1 MSIDFKK
8 KEFVSPEGAPKKK
21 KRKIKIGHYVV
32 NIWLIFWGAL
42 SVIPMLW
49 LVLAPSKTDR
59 GISYKNPL
67 SFGSFSGY
75 VNAWRHL
82 QDFNSG
88 VLARWL
94 LNSITYN
101 LAIVVFASVTASLA
115 GFVIVASKIRFKK
128 AFLISTLVMMLVPP
142 VALVI
147 PLFIEMNKVNLID
160 NPMSV
165 ILISSLYPFGAF
177 LSYIYYSNT
186 IPLEIYESARLDGC
200 SDFRLYTKIAF
211 PLSYPLLALLAF
223 FAFVGNWGNYFLPFI
238 MLQSPTN
245 YTLPV
250 GLGALFTSTPAN
262 NPGNGATSVPILKP
276 EIALAG
282 ILVAVPIMIVFL
294 ISQKRL
300 IRGLLS
306 GSVKE

>member
-8 KEFVSPEGAPKKK
+8 KTAESSDKPRKRR
-21 KRKIKIGHYVV
+21 RKIGVGHYAV
-32 NIWLIFWGAL
+32 NVWLIFWGLL

-49 LVLAPSKTDR
+49 LILAPSKTDR
-59 GISYKNPL
+59 NISYKNPL
-67 SFGSFSGY
+67 SFGNLSGY
-75 VNAWRHL
+75 LHAWKNL

-88 VLARWL
+88 VLARWVF
-94 LNSITYN
+94 NSLTYTV
-101 LAIVVFASVTASLA
+101 AIASISASLA
-115 GFVIVASKIRFKK
+115 GFVISASKIRFKK
-128 AFLISTLVMMLVPP
+128 GFLISTLIMMLVPP

-160 NPMSV
+160 NPLSV
-165 ILISSLYPFGAF
+165 ILISSLYPFGTF

-186 IPLEIYESARLDGC
+186 IPPEVYESARLDGC
-200 SDFRLYTKIAF
+200 SDFKLYSRIAF

-223 FAFVGNWGNYFLPFI
+223 FAFVGNWGNYFMPYI

-250 GLGALFTSTPAN
+250 GLGALFFSTPAI

-282 ILVAVPIMIVFL
+282 ILVAVPVMIVFL

-300 IRGLLS
+300 IRGMLA
-306 GSVKE
+306 GSIKE

>member
-1 MSIDFKK
+1 MSIDFEKK
-8 KEFVSPEGAPKKK
+8 APAKPEVPRKK
-21 KRKIKIGHYVV
+21 KRKISIGHYAV
-32 NIWLIFWGAL
+32 NSWLIFWAFF

-59 GISYKNPL
+59 NISYKNPL
-67 SFGSFSGY
+67 SFGNFTGY
-75 VNAWRHL
+75 AHAWKNL

-88 VLARWL
+88 VLARWVF
-94 LNSITYN
+94 NSLTYN
-101 LAIVVFASVTASLA
+101 LAIVLIASISASLA
-115 GFVIVASKIRFKK
+115 GFVISASKIRFKK
-128 AFLISTLVMMLVPP
+128 AFLISTLIMMLVPP

-147 PLFIEMNKVNLID
+147 PLFIEMNKANLVD

-177 LSYIYYSNT
+177 LAYIYYSNT
-186 IPLEIYESARLDGC
+186 IPPEIYESARLDGC
-200 SDFRLYTKIAF
+200 RLYTRIAF

-223 FAFVGNWGNYFLPFI
+223 FAFVGNWGNYFMPYI

-250 GLGALFTSTPAN
+250 GLGALFFSTPAI

-282 ILVAVPIMIVFL
+282 ILVAVPVMIVFL

-300 IRGLLS
+300 IRGMLA
-306 GSVKE
+306 GSIKE

>member
-1 MSIDFKK
+1 MSIDFK
-8 KEFVSPEGAPKKK
+8 ETTPETSETPRKK
-21 KRKIKIGHYVV
+21 KRKFRVGHYAI
-32 NIWLIFWGAL
+32 NSWLIFWAL
-42 SVIPMLW
+42 VSVIPMLW

-59 GISYKNPL
+59 EVSYKNPL
-67 SFGSFSGY
+67 SFASFHGY
-75 VNAWRHL
+75 VRAWKNL

-88 VLARWL
+88 VLARWV

-101 LAIVVFASVTASLA
+101 LAIVLIASVTASLA
-115 GFVIVASKIRFKK
+115 GFVISASRIRFKK
-128 AFLISTLVMMLVPP
+128 AFLISTLIMMLVPP

-147 PLFIEMNKVNLID
+147 PLFIEMNKANLID

-165 ILISSLYPFGAF
+165 VLISSLYPFGAF
-177 LSYIYYSNT
+177 LAYIYYSST
-186 IPLEIYESARLDGC
+186 IPPELYESARLDGC

-223 FAFVGNWGNYFLPFI
+223 FAFVGNWGNYFMPYI

-250 GLGALFTSTPAN
+250 GLGALFFSTPAI

-282 ILVAVPIMIVFL
+282 ILVAVPVMIVFL

-300 IRGLLS
+300 IRGMLA
-306 GSVKE
+306 GSIKE

>member
-1 MSIDFKK
+1 MSIDFK
-8 KEFVSPEGAPKKK
+8 ETTPATTDTPRKK
-21 KRKIKIGHYVV
+21 KRKIKIGHLVI
-32 NIWLIFWGAL
+32 NFWLIFWAVL

-49 LVLAPSKTDR
+49 LVLTPSKTDR
-59 GISYKNPL
+59 EVSYKNPL
-67 SFGSFSGY
+67 SFASFHGY
-75 VNAWRHL
+75 VRAWKNL

-88 VLARWL
+88 VLARWV

-101 LAIVVFASVTASLA
+101 LAIVLIASVTASLA
-115 GFVIVASKIRFKK
+115 GFVISASRIRFKK
-128 AFLISTLVMMLVPP
+128 AFLISTLIMMLVPP

-147 PLFIEMNKVNLID
+147 PLFIEMNKANLVD

-165 ILISSLYPFGAF
+165 VLISSLYPFGAF
-177 LSYIYYSNT
+177 LAYIYYSST
-186 IPLEIYESARLDGC
+186 IPPELYESARLDGC

-223 FAFVGNWGNYFLPFI
+223 FAFVGNWGNYFMPYI

-250 GLGALFTSTPAN
+250 GLGALFFSTPAI

-282 ILVAVPIMIVFL
+282 ILVAVPVMIVFL

-300 IRGLLS
+300 IRGMLA
-306 GSVKE
+306 GSIKE

>member
-1 MSIDFKK
+1 MSIDFEEK
-8 KEFVSPEGAPKKK
+8 VQANPEGPRKK
-21 KRKIKIGHYVV
+21 KRKIKIGHFAV
-32 NIWLIFWGAL
+32 NAWLIFWGIM

-59 GISYKNPL
+59 QITYKNPL
-67 SFGSFSGY
+67 AFASFHGY
-75 VNAWRHL
+75 IRAWKNL

-88 VLARWL
+88 VLAHWVI
-94 LNSITYN
+94 NSVTYN
-101 LAIVVFASVTASLA
+101 LAIVLIASITASLA
-115 GFVIVASKIRFKK
+115 GFVISASRIRFKK
-128 AFLISTLVMMLVPP
+128 AFLISTLIMMLVPP

-147 PLFIEMNKVNLID
+147 PLFIEMNKVNLVD
-160 NPMSV
+160 NPWSV

-186 IPLEIYESARLDGC
+186 IPPEIYESARLDGC
-200 SDFRLYTKIAF
+200 SDFSLYSRIAF

-223 FAFVGNWGNYFLPFI
+223 FAFVGNWGNYFMPYI
-238 MLQSPTN
+238 MLPSPEH

-250 GLGALFTSTPAN
+250 GLGALFFSTPAI

-282 ILVAVPIMIVFL
+282 VLVAVPVMIVFL

-300 IRGLLS
+300 IRGMLA
-306 GSVKE
+306 GSIKE

>member
-1 MSIDFKK
+1 MSIDIKPQ
-8 KEFVSPEGAPKKK
+8 ESVMQPEPV
-21 KRKIKIGHYVV
+21 KRKRRKITIGHFAV
-32 NIWLIFWGAL
+32 NTWLIFWAFV

-59 GISYKNPL
+59 NLSYKNPL
-67 SFGSFSGY
+67 SFGSISGY
-75 VNAWRHL
+75 AHAWKHL

-88 VLARWL
+88 VLARWV

-101 LAIVVFASVTASLA
+101 AAIVVIASITASLA
-115 GFVIVASKIRFKK
+115 GFVISASRIRFKK
-128 AFLISTLVMMLVPP
+128 SFLISTLIMMLVPP

-160 NPMSV
+160 NPVSV

-177 LSYIYYSNT
+177 LSYIYYSTT
-186 IPLEIYESARLDGC
+186 IPPEVYESARLDGC
-200 SDFRLYTKIAF
+200 SDIK
-211 PLSYPLLALLAF
+211 
-223 FAFVGNWGNYFLPFI
+223 YFMPYVF
-238 MLQSPTN
+238 LQSPTN

-250 GLGALFTSTPAN
+250 GLGALFYSTPAI

-282 ILVAVPIMIVFL
+282 ILVAVPVMIVFL
-294 ISQKRL
+294 VSQKRL
-300 IRGLLS
+300 IRGMLA
-306 GSVKE
+306 GSIKE

>member
-8 KEFVSPEGAPKKK
+8 KEFTTSENAPKRK
-21 KRKIKIGHYVV
+21 KRKITIGHLAV
-32 NIWLIFWGAL
+32 NFWLIFWAGI
-42 SVIPMLW
+42 SIVPMLW
-49 LVLAPSKTDR
+49 LVFAPSKTDR
-59 GISYKNPL
+59 EISYRNPL
-67 SFGSFSGY
+67 SFSSFHGY
-75 VNAWRHL
+75 LTAWRHL

-94 LNSITYN
+94 LNSVTYN
-101 LAIVVFASVTASLA
+101 LAIVLIASVTASLA
-115 GFVIVASKIRFKK
+115 GFVISASRIRFKK
-128 AFLISTLVMMLVPP
+128 AFLISTLIMMLVPP

-186 IPLEIYESARLDGC
+186 IPPEIYESARLDGC

-223 FAFVGNWGNYFLPFI
+223 FAFVGNWGNYFMPYI

-250 GLGALFTSTPAN
+250 GLGALFFSTPAI

-282 ILVAVPIMIVFL
+282 ILVAVPVMIVFL

-300 IRGLLS
+300 IRGMLS
-306 GSVKE
+306 GSIKE